1 MIWHCSS
8 KQEETDTTHM
18 KKKLTDY
25 CFPADLKTMSCEE
38 MELLSYSIR
47 DFLIEQ
53 VAETGGHLASN
64 LGVVELTM
72 ALHKIFNSPEDK
84 IIWDV
89 GHQSY
94 VHKILTG
101 RAGAF
106 GTLRQFGGLSGF
118 PKGKESMHDAFDTG
132 HSSTSISVAA
142 GYAAAR
148 DIQGKDYEVIAVI
161 GDGSLTG
168 GMAYEALNNI
178 GASKSKVI
186 VILNDNG
193 MSISPN
199 IGGISKHLGSL
210 RTSKGYLSAKKF
222 VKNKI
227 GAIPNVGRGIA
238 QGLADIKNDIK
249 YTILEHGGVLFEELG
264 FTYFGPV
271 DGHSLPEL
279 LDVLTRA
286 KSLNE
291 PVVIHVITQK
301 GKGYRNAEK
310 DPGKFH
316 GIGRFDPE
324 TGKELAKSGKP
335 TYSRVMGEYLIELAE
350 KDPRIVAITAA
361 MGDATGLGEFSRRF
375 PERFFD
381 VGIAE
386 QHAVTFA
393 AGLAKAGMRPFVC
406 IYSSFLQRAYDQ
418 MLEDVCMQ
426 QLPVTFMIDRAG
438 VVGADG
444 ETHHGIF
451 DLSYLATMP
460 HLSVLAPT
468 SDEMLRES
476 MNYAMEQDG
485 SCAIRYPRGEVMT
498 EEEGRIPS
506 LLYYN
511 RTMEYG
517 SALLADRVEIL
528 GVGKMAGIGREVFE
542 RLLEKGVQARYQ
554 DVNIVKPIEISKSA
568 MNTLRGRLIVTIED
582 NIVSGG
588 FGESLQCALEPGHRV
603 LNFGW
608 PEQFIEQGT
617 FAELTEKYGLSAEK
631 ITERICEELERKA

>member
-1 MIWHCSS
+1 
-8 KQEETDTTHM
+8 M
-18 KKKLTDY
+18 KKDLTQY
-25 CFPADLKTMSCEE
+25 RFPEDLKNMSDEE
-38 MELLSYSIR
+38 MELLSYAIR
-47 DFLIEQ
+47 EFLIEH
-53 VAETGGHLASN
+53 VSKTGGHLASN
-64 LGVVELTM
+64 LGVVELTI
-72 ALHKIFNSPEDK
+72 ALHKIFDSPRDK

-101 RAGAF
+101 RADAF
-106 GTLRQFGGLSGF
+106 DTLRQFGGLSGF
-118 PKGKESMHDAFDTG
+118 PKGKESAHDAFDTG
-132 HSSTSISVAA
+132 HSSTSISAAA

-148 DIQGKDYEVIAVI
+148 DIQGEDYEVVAVI

-178 GASKSKVI
+178 GASKSKLI

-199 IGGISKHLGSL
+199 IGGISRHLGSL
-210 RTSKGYLSAKKF
+210 RTSKGYLSAKSF

-227 GAIPNVGRGIA
+227 GAIPSVGKGIA

-249 YTILEHGGVLFEELG
+249 YTILERGGVLFEELG

-271 DGHSLPEL
+271 DGHHLPEL
-279 LDVLTRA
+279 LDVLSKA
-286 KSLNE
+286 KNLNE
-291 PVVIHVITQK
+291 PVLIHVITKK
-301 GKGYRNAEK
+301 GKGYRNAEQN
-310 DPGKFH
+310 PGKFH
-316 GIGRFDPE
+316 GIGSFDPE
-324 TGKELAKSGKP
+324 TGKEAAKSEKP
-335 TYSRVMGEYLIELAE
+335 TYSKVMGEYLTELAK
-350 KDPRIVAITAA
+350 KDPRVVAITAA
-361 MGDATGLGEFSRRF
+361 MGEATGLGGFAEKF

-426 QLPVTFMIDRAG
+426 ELPVTFMIDRAG
-438 VVGADG
+438 IVGADG

-460 HLSVLAPT
+460 QLTVLAPT
-468 SDEMLRES
+468 SDEMLRAS
-476 MNYAMEQDG
+476 MDVAMEQVG
-485 SCAIRYPRGEVMT
+485 PCAIRYPRGEVMT

-506 LLYYN
+506 LMYYN

-517 SALLADRVEIL
+517 NTLLTDRVEIL
-528 GVGKMAGIGREVFE
+528 GVGKMAGIGREVFV

-554 DVNIVKPIEISKSA
+554 DVNIVKPIKTSVNA
-568 MNTLRGRLIVTIED
+568 MNTLRGDLIVTIED

-588 FGESLQCALEPGHRV
+588 FGESLRGALEPKHRL

-608 PEQFIEQGT
+608 PDRFIEQGT
-617 FAELTEKYGLSAEK
+617 FDELTEKYGLSAAK